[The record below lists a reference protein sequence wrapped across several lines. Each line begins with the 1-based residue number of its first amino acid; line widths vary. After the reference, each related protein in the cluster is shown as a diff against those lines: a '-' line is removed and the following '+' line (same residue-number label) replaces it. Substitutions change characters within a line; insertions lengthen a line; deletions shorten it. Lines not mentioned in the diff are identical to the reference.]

1 MFSDALRI
9 NYTGRRRIKNHNII
23 LRYALTRH
31 PRPRV
36 TGTAAR
42 RFRTRRARAPDTHVP
57 ANDKRVTPFVGR
69 LCPEYLY
76 QARWLKLHLHDE
88 PRASSRE
95 ISTPDTSRGTLNP
108 IVPKNSVY
116 PPRPGRGLEEIK
128 IEDAWSG
135 TNARRVAPGVGF
147 FRSNKGWIRQ
157 VIRQSRYPMTTAR
170 RLFLLRPPEG
180 RRFSRSFVVR
190 RPLFGKS
197 GIPTFTG
204 SSLIVTGFGNN
215 DIQIKLLMKSLRF
228 GEWKLV
234 SLIHLT
240 A

>member
-95 ISTPDTSRGTLNP
+95 ISTRGTLNP

-147 FRSNKGWIRQ
+147 FALIRVGSGKWFVNLGTQWRRRAVCSFYGHRRADVFREHSSFAGRSSGR
-157 VIRQSRYPMTTAR
+157 VAYPPSRDLRWSSLVLATTI
-170 RLFLLRPPEG
+170 
-180 RRFSRSFVVR
+180 SRSSCWWN
-190 RPLFGKS
+190 LCDS
-197 GIPTFTG
+197 E
-204 SSLIVTGFGNN
+204 SEN
-215 DIQIKLLMKSLRF
+215 
-228 GEWKLV
+228 
-234 SLIHLT
+234 
-240 A
+240 